1 MDALR
6 ASSAVPNFVQIFN
19 VLHADHLSLPKLDID
34 EYEISLLPP
43 TDPKTDEYYAY
54 DPAILTNIIIKL
66 LKGCGQAY
74 VREETCYDI
83 LRSLAIRKWHV
94 YAQAELPCPFLRPL
108 PPLIDIEDKPS
119 TEQASAS
126 SEPEATISHE
136 ALEDKILAEESTQ
149 ENIIVD
155 ESNSKLGVVTE
166 KTNAPL
172 PLIDDTYIGF
182 HDIPPAMKAEVM
194 LVLMNCWMMG
204 HLVKV
209 NFIDTFAETDRL
221 RVIPIG
227 TDQKACNYYYL
238 FGTRLYKESNIKY
251 DPETGTGS
259 FTWELVTSE
268 AEGFHSTLA
277 ALKKVG
283 STGKNMKQLI
293 AALENTVLPALEAA
307 FEEKNHHDMQRRM
320 EQRRRRAAAV
330 ALMKEKAKQERQ
342 EAAAA
347 RITAKR
353 LRSEEGDRSGRAEK
367 RQSTAALR
375 AERYKRRSQLL
386 EQEDVPARQTL
397 TSTAAVTTQATAP
410 RVLPVVVKEPKVVE
424 TREDLMAKAKRLVLE
439 FFLKKHVQWPDIN
452 QTAVV

>member
-43 TDPKTDEYYAY
+43 TDPKCDEYYAH
-54 DPAILTNIIIKL
+54 DPSILTNIIIKL

-83 LRSLAIRKWHV
+83 LRGLSIRKWHI
-94 YAQAELPCPFLRPL
+94 YAQAELPCPFLRPV
-108 PPLIDIEDKPS
+108 IEEKS
-119 TEQASAS
+119 VEQASEGQPSTS
-126 SEPEATISHE
+126 SEPEAAFSHE
-136 ALEDKILAEESTQ
+136 VVEKNLEE
-149 ENIIVD
+149 IIPN
-155 ESNSKLGVVTE
+155 EGN
-166 KTNAPL
+166 NNN
-172 PLIDDTYIGF
+172 LIDDSNSNIVTENNSTSYITF
-182 HDIPPAMKAEVM
+182 HDLPPIMKAEVM

-221 RVIPIG
+221 RIIPIG
-227 TDQKACNYYYL
+227 TDHKACNYYYL
-238 FGTRLYKESNIKY
+238 FGTRFYKEANIKY
-251 DPETGTGS
+251 DPESGTGS
-259 FTWELVTSE
+259 FTWELITSE
-268 AEGFHSTLA
+268 AEGFHTTLA

-283 STGKNMKQLI
+283 STGKNMKALI
-293 AALENTVLPALEAA
+293 SALEHTVLPALEAA
-307 FEEKNHHDMQRRM
+307 FEEKHQYDMQRRM

-330 ALMKEKAKQERQ
+330 SLAKEKAKLDRL

-353 LRSEEGDRSGRAEK
+353 LRSDDVEGRHGRAEK

-386 EQEDVPARQTL
+386 ELEEQPQAAT
-397 TSTAAVTTQATAP
+397 TTTAAVMSQIQP
-410 RVLPVVVKEPKVVE
+410 RVYPVEKKEPKVVE
-424 TREDLMAKAKRLVLE
+424 TREDMMAKAKRLLLE
-439 FFLKKHVQWPDIN
+439 FFTKKLVQWPDVN
-452 QTAVV
+452 QTVVS